1 MILDIDIAPDISLMA
16 SVNNKGRCY
25 IWSLITSLN
34 CDIPTKLQPKHKFE
48 AHKRHALK
56 CKFSPNSE

>member
-1 MILDIDIAPDISLMA
+1 MILDINISPDSTLMA

-25 IWSLITSLN
+25 IWSLISSN
-34 CDIPTKLQPKHKFE
+34 SDVPTKLQPKHKFE

>member
-1 MILDIDIAPDISLMA
+1 MILDIDISPDSKLMA
-16 SVNNKGRCY
+16 SVNNKGRAY
-25 IWSLITSLN
+25 IWGLDSSNT
-34 CDIPTKLQPKHKFE
+34 DTPTKLTPKHKFE